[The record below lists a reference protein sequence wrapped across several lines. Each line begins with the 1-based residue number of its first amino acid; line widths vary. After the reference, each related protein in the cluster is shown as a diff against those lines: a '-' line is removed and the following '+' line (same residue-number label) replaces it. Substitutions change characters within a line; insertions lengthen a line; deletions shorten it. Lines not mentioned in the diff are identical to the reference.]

1 MSQGM
6 KARGSTA
13 FAPSCPVFG
22 AYHAERGLVL
32 LVEANNMEEAR
43 GRVAHVAHLV
53 RIQQVEDLAIRLMD
67 TTQDGIPTFF
77 RGYFE
82 QGGNDSVLN
91 RIGPSSM
98 TIQ

>member
-1 MSQGM
+1 MSRGV
-6 KARGSTA
+6 KARRSKA
-13 FAPSCPVFG
+13 FEPSCPVFG

-43 GRVAHVAHLV
+43 GRVVHVAHLV
-53 RIQQVEDLAIRLMD
+53 RIQQDEDLDIRLMD
-67 TTQDGIPTFF
+67 NTQDGIPMFF

-91 RIGPSSM
+91 RLGPSSM